1 MRDILNNTLVWTAF
15 VLAIISSASCQKKD
29 GWEGD
34 PIQLDLPSM
43 IDTTAFRATRVDIP
57 FKVNARNETRASLT
71 TVNNLEAEL
80 GYDPSSGTGRLALV
94 LPFGKQDGTVALT
107 VTDGEH
113 SHSKRSIIT
122 VRPKARTCSVTGFDG
137 TLPAEGGSV
146 TVTVETNLPA
156 ERLEVSGPEWT
167 KLAMAGGILTIDVER
182 NLGFEDRS
190 AYILIDDK
198 EREITCPRIE
208 VTQPWYEK
216 KGEGYVT
223 FPDKALLAGVIEAW
237 DKDGDRALSTEET
250 EAVTEIILPGR
261 GIRDIT
267 GIGQLKRLEK
277 IDLRDNMIV
286 DATELRELYYLHW
299 LDLKGN
305 MSLRTF
311 DVTGCCVYFDHCD
324 YELTEDL
331 LYHTNSSQI
340 GVSGSGS
347 PDNFKLFDVYDPNY
361 TPGAPTHSH
370 HVVDDYPT
378 TDWSEHD
385 RMIKIRD
392 RKRQPV
398 VNGVPTDIAFVIIGY
413 GFIDRDI
420 KDGSYER
427 MAREI
432 DRVVYENYGEAW
444 DVVDVYYLTHLYPS
458 RMHYDTPD
466 AEGMEFLKKV
476 EAQAKDLYNT
486 EVMVYNTLYGKDNT
500 GNRCVLFG
508 QVGLHKWVWSNAF
521 ANTSIATGK
530 ARYIYGLHGP
540 RQDIDYDDPYYA
552 ALMMINGQFLDYGFK
567 SADFLRVPINNA
579 DPVRHPGNER
589 EYERKIAKIEDC
601 FSNKMSKG
609 YPFPIPPMIEEK
621 LGLRYPD
628 WVYQEWD
635 KYNND

>member
-1 MRDILNNTLVWTAF
+1 MRNTLRNILAAAVMGYA
-15 VLAIISSASCQKKD
+15 AIIGVSCQKED
-29 GWEGD
+29 NWEGD
-34 PIQLDLPSM
+34 PIQVDLRSR
-43 IDTTAFRATRVDIP
+43 IDTAVFRGEQIRIP
-57 FKVNARNETRASLT
+57 FKVKSSKEVTVSLDRT
-71 TVNNLEAEL
+71 ENLDAKL
-80 GYDPSSGTGRLALV
+80 SYDPASHSGEAVLT
-94 LPFGKQDGTVALT
+94 LPFGKDNGSTFISIRNGVPVEGKNIYVY
-107 VTDGEH
+107 VTPKG
-113 SHSKRSIIT
+113 RSISL
-122 VRPKARTCSVTGFDG
+122 PDFDG
-137 TLPAEGGSV
+137 AIPPEGGDV
-146 TVTVETNLPA
+146 EVRIETNLPS
-156 ERLEVSGPEWT
+156 ERIDIRYPEWMSAEIKDGKVILST
-167 KLAMAGGILTIDVER
+167 GKNLSFERNSGILVI
-182 NLGFEDRS
+182 S
-190 AYILIDDK
+190 DK
-198 EREITCPRIE
+198 MGEASECRIVITQEWIGHDK
-208 VTQPWYEK
+208 T
-216 KGEGYVT
+216 GEGYVT
-223 FPDKALLAGVIEAW
+223 FPDKAMLGGLIETW
-237 DKDGDRALSTEET
+237 DKDGDRALSTEEA

-277 IDLRDNMIV
+277 IDLRDNMIE

-347 PDNFKLFDVYDPNY
+347 PDNFKLFDVYGPNY

-398 VNGVPTDIAFVIIGY
+398 VNGVPKEIAFVIIGY

-432 DRVVYENYGEAW
+432 DRIVYENYGEAW

-466 AEGMEFLKKV
+466 TEGMEFLKKV

-486 EVMVYNTLYGKDNT
+486 EVMVYNTLYGKDDT

-521 ANTSIATGK
+521 ANTSIATGE

-540 RQDIDYDDPYYA
+540 RQDINYDDPYYA
-552 ALMMINGQFLDYGFK
+552 ALMIINGQFLDYGFK
-567 SADFLRVPINNA
+567 SADFLNVPINNA

-628 WVYQEWD
+628 WCYRD
-635 KYNND
+635 